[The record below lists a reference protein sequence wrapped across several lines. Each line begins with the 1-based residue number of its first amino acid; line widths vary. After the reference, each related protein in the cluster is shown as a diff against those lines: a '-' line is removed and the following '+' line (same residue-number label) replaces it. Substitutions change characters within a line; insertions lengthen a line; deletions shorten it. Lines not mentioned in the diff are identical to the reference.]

1 MAIETVHADGLATGD
16 PGEITGASNAYG
28 TTTGTWTTNID
39 NDSWTARF
47 TLDNTTDP
55 PDATNSVDVL
65 LRARK
70 QDGNNNPSIDSVA
83 ILENGVQRGIN
94 SNIGDVSSL
103 TGEDV
108 SLTVSCTGMTGD
120 GSNLEI
126 EIVTTAAGGSPT
138 NRAAVQLDYM
148 DVDVNTS
155 IPAQTITPGLAQQLV
170 TSFSPSFFYDQI
182 VTPGLHQQ
190 LVTSFSPSVYV
201 PGFGTVLQ
209 SATSGTTTSDATTV
223 TFGSAPNEG
232 ELIVLQWGA
241 STQTNT
247 PTLPTG
253 FELVAENGGG
263 DSTWHSLIALK
274 VAGASEGT
282 SYTITGNAGN
292 EASMIGTV
300 RNPGNGIEKWIV
312 ESGTAASP
320 DVFPRYAESV
330 DVANVASGVSLNTGI
345 PLLAATPDGEAKVA
359 RLAQLWRLTTA
370 NETVTWSGTGANWTT
385 EYGVANSA
393 SGKENR
399 LDTVVEIEAAGGTNS
414 AQASWTSLNKAALI
428 AVVLVEKDSTQTSPD
443 DSFTGSTGDTPSGTR
458 WANQI
463 VDPSIGPLLIR
474 DNISIN
480 TNRLEL
486 TTGTVGNGYTNVQL
500 DSVFADTDY
509 EVQFLID
516 GNFNGT
522 GNKYLYCLIGS
533 DGTSVDDSSAED
545 GRPANS
551 YYVRIKLDSTN
562 VGAADNLYKRIG
574 GTESTMDSG
583 LNGGSNYSRNAAE
596 PFYLKIKIENSG
608 SNVIIGVK
616 AWDEEGS
623 EPGSYDEYTDT
634 APGVLADTTSVPGF
648 NLRNLQASEDCTAI
662 VDEFTMASL
671 GTGAQTI
678 TPSLHQQLVTSF
690 APSFAWDE
698 FITPGLASQLVTS
711 FAPTVYQEQLV
722 TPGLATSLVTSFTPT
737 VYQEQLITPALSSI
751 TIQAFSPTF
760 VQEQIITPGLA
771 ASLFT
776 SFAPTVAQGSGP
788 QAITPALATSLVQAF
803 SPDVKQEQFVTPAL
817 TAQLIT
823 SFAPTLSQGGAT
835 QTITPGLAASL
846 VTAFEPSVHQEQF
859 ITPSLSTITM
869 QAFAPTFNV
878 EQLISPALAQ
888 SLVTAFEPTVVPDQ
902 VITPAIAQSLVSA
915 FLPLVQLSGAPLA
928 VAPELATSLFTAFAP
943 TVKQEQ
949 LVSPALVQQLVQAFD
964 PAVYVD
970 QAITPGLATS
980 LVQGFV
986 PTVTAEQLITP
997 ALATSL
1003 VQAFDPTVT
1012 PEQLVSPGLAT
1023 SLITA
1028 FAPVVSPPTSS
1039 VTPGLASSLVTAFE
1053 PTVYLEQ
1060 LVTPALVSQ
1069 PITAF
1074 NPAVFQGLGIAPDLA
1089 QTLIVAFSPTIV
1101 IEQLV
1106 TPALASQLVIAFLP
1120 TVVNAGAVVHVSISG
1135 TSGVAKGVGAG
1146 QGTYDAGN
1154 AVVVTSGIAKAVGGS
1169 PSVDIP
1175 NVNATISSTGG
1186 LTKGV
1191 GANVEVYAPTG
1202 SNDATILST
1211 SGIAKGVG
1219 AGQGDYN
1226 VGFAVTA
1233 TSGISKAV
1241 GGAVEQNSPTPNAT
1255 VAGTSGVA
1263 KAVGVSNSQATF
1275 RIVAGWGMSKAVG
1288 SGGVVV
1294 RTNTG
1299 NDVLVRGIPGMS
1311 KAVGAF
1317 ITVEA
1322 SKPNAT
1328 VNATSAAVKAV
1339 GQTSVVYATDGA
1351 SALIFS
1357 TSAVSKAVGMVVL
1370 VEAQG
1375 WWFGGSGGR
1384 AHPHGGPPGKAKK
1397 PNPQPA
1403 TATVG
1408 QTSPWVAEVTSG
1420 PGKAGGT

>member
-1 MAIETVHADGLATGD
+1 
-16 PGEITGASNAYG
+16 
-28 TTTGTWTTNID
+28 
-39 NDSWTARF
+39 
-47 TLDNTTDP
+47 
-55 PDATNSVDVL
+55 
-65 LRARK
+65 
-70 QDGNNNPSIDSVA
+70 
-83 ILENGVQRGIN
+83 
-94 SNIGDVSSL
+94 
-103 TGEDV
+103 
-108 SLTVSCTGMTGD
+108 MTGD

-126 EIVTTAAGGSPT
+126 EIVTTAVGGSPA

-155 IPAQTITPGLAQQLV
+155 IPAQTITPGIAQQLV
-170 TSFSPSFFYDQI
+170 TSFSPSFTYDQI

-320 DVFPRYAESV
+320 DVSPRYAEAV
-330 DVANVASGVSLNTGI
+330 DVANVASGTSLNTGTPI
-345 PLLAATPDGEAKVA
+345 LAGTPDGEAKVA

-370 NETVTWSGTGANWTT
+370 NETVTWAGTGANWTT

-399 LDTVVEIEAAGGTNS
+399 LDTVVEIEAADGTNS

-443 DSFTGSTGDTPSGTR
+443 DSFTGFTGDTPSGTR

-463 VDPSIGPLLIR
+463 VDPSLSPALIR

-480 TNRLEL
+480 TNRLEMTAG
-486 TTGTVGNGYTNVQL
+486 TTGNGYNNVQL
-500 DSVFADTDY
+500 DPVFADTDY

-678 TPSLHQQLVTSF
+678 TPALHQQLVTSF

-737 VYQEQLITPALSSI
+737 VYQEQLITPALASL
-751 TIQAFSPTF
+751 TTTAFSPTLL
-760 VQEQIITPGLA
+760 QELIVAPGLA
-771 ASLFT
+771 TSLVT
-776 SFAPTVAQGSGP
+776 SFAPTVVQSGGP
-788 QAITPALATSLVQAF
+788 QAITPALATLTTQGF

-817 TAQLIT
+817 VTQIT
-823 SFAPTLSQGGAT
+823 SSFAPTVSQGGAL
-835 QTITPGLAASL
+835 QTITPGLATSL
-846 VTAFEPSVHQEQF
+846 VTAFEPGVYQEQF
-859 ITPSLSTITM
+859 VTPALATLTM

-878 EQLISPALAQ
+878 EQLIQPALAT
-888 SLVTAFEPTVVPDQ
+888 SLTQAFEPTVVPDQ
-902 VITPAIAQSLVSA
+902 AITPALAQSLVTD

-928 VAPELATSLFTAFAP
+928 VAPDLATSLVTAFDP

-949 LVSPALVQQLVQAFD
+949 LVTPALAQQLTQAFA

-1028 FAPVVSPPTSS
+1028 FEPVVSPPTSS

-1053 PTVYLEQ
+1053 PTVYQEQ
-1060 LVTPALVSQ
+1060 LIAPALASQ
-1069 PITAF
+1069 PVTAF

-1089 QTLIVAFSPTIV
+1089 QSLIVAYLPTV
-1101 IEQLV
+1101 TAEQII
-1106 TPALASQLVIAFLP
+1106 TPALASQLTIAFLP
-1120 TVVNAGAVVHVSISG
+1120 TVVNAGAQVDVSINATVG
-1135 TSGVAKGVGAG
+1135 MAKAVGAG
-1146 QGTYDAGN
+1146 QGTYSDGN
-1154 AVVVTSGIAKAVGGS
+1154 AVTTTSGVAKAIGSAVSVDTPTPNAVVNATVAMAKAVGG
-1169 PSVDIP
+1169 
-1175 NVNATISSTGG
+1175 
-1186 LTKGV
+1186 
-1191 GANVEVYAPTG
+1191 NVEVYAPGG
-1202 SNDATILST
+1202 SQQINATAAM
-1211 SGIAKGVG
+1211 AKAVG
-1219 AGQGDYN
+1219 AGQGTYTTGNSIN
-1226 VGFAVTA
+1226 VS
-1233 TSGISKAV
+1233 SGVAKAV
-1241 GGAVEQNSPTPNAT
+1241 GGAAAQNSPTPNAT
-1255 VAGTSGVA
+1255 VQATSAVA
-1263 KAVGVSNSQATF
+1263 KAVGVTNTDETF
-1275 RIVAGWGMSKAVG
+1275 RIVAGWAMSKAVG
-1288 SGGVVV
+1288 SGGVIV
-1294 RTNTG
+1294 RTVTG
-1299 NDVLVRGIPGMS
+1299 GDAQVKPTVGMA
-1311 KAVGAF
+1311 KAVGGFVTIEAT
-1317 ITVEA
+1317 IPNSQVEA
-1322 SKPNAT
+1322 
-1328 VNATSAAVKAV
+1328 VAAVAKAV
-1339 GQTSVVYATDGA
+1339 GQNPTVFATDA
-1351 SALIFS
+1351 SNATVLS
-1357 TSAVSKAVGMVVL
+1357 TSAAAKAVAAIAL
-1370 VEAQG
+1370 IEAQG
-1375 WWFGGSGGR
+1375 WWFGGSGGK
-1384 AHPHGGPPGKAKK
+1384 AHPQGGPPGKAKK
-1397 PNPQPA
+1397 HNPQPA
-1403 TATVG
+1403 MATVG
-1408 QTSPWVAEVTSG
+1408 QTSPWTADVESG
-1420 PGKAGGT
+1420 PGEAGGN